1 MEKTTFIS
9 PPKIPLAYLP
19 NNVGQRTF
27 EIYEDIAILLT
38 DGRLIIIPKGFI
50 TDLSSVP
57 SWLWSIIKPIDK
69 ALIADIIHDYLWVHK
84 SKEIEHFKGSIFEAR
99 KFADN
104 ERLKWRNALAPNK
117 KFKNYL
123 THYVLR
129 FFGGFYYS
137 HQLKIPK

>member
-1 MEKTTFIS
+1 MEASYFIS
-9 PPKIPLAYLP
+9 PEKIHLAYLP
-19 NNVGQRTF
+19 NEKGERTF

-38 DGRLIIIPKGFI
+38 DSRLIIIPKGFA

-69 ALIADIIHDYLWVHK
+69 ALIADIIHDYLWVQK
-84 SKEIEHFKGSIFEAR
+84 STEIAHFKGSIFEAR

-104 ERLKWRNALAPNK
+104 ERLQWRNALAPNK
-117 KFKNYL
+117 KLKNYL

-129 FFGGFYYS
+129 WFGGFYYS